1 MEGHSICPLPE
12 KKQSVSHIEKRCV
25 EELKQQC
32 FDHELQHGY
41 LVLKHVEGTSS
52 RLKCECS
59 TRTGIQEPYCIYCAS
74 TSEYEGNDYVLLTAA
89 RAIPS

>member
-32 FDHELQHGY
+32 FDHELQHGN
-41 LVLKHVEGTSS
+41 LVLKHVEGTKRNPLSHRKS
-52 RLKCECS
+52 
-59 TRTGIQEPYCIYCAS
+59 
-74 TSEYEGNDYVLLTAA
+74 
-89 RAIPS
+89 

>member
-32 FDHELQHGY
+32 FDHGLQHGY
-41 LVLKHVEGTSS
+41 LVLKHVKGTKRLAEG
-52 RLKCECS
+52 
-59 TRTGIQEPYCIYCAS
+59 
-74 TSEYEGNDYVLLTAA
+74 
-89 RAIPS
+89 

>member
-41 LVLKHVEGTSS
+41 LVLKHVEGMFRGLLRKITIG
-52 RLKCECS
+52 RIGITTCNDNCYEKLK
-59 TRTGIQEPYCIYCAS
+59 
-74 TSEYEGNDYVLLTAA
+74 GNKANA
-89 RAIPS
+89 QP

>member
-41 LVLKHVEGTSS
+41 LVLKYVEGTK
-52 RLKCECS
+52 RL
-59 TRTGIQEPYCIYCAS
+59 A
-74 TSEYEGNDYVLLTAA
+74 EG
-89 RAIPS
+89 